1 MYSGRTD
8 NIVYI
13 QTGVP
18 QKDDTRINKTDRVSG
33 IRLLSQHT
41 YEKEIQDRSSQKEYI
56 EPEIDPVVQCRKPAV
71 GKKQNP
77 HGIKRLDGD
86 TEHCGNHTE
95 KAVIPKGLFYIFLF
109 VLFSDP
115 ECIQ

>member
-1 MYSGRTD
+1 MYSGRTND
-8 NIVYI
+8 IVYI

-41 YEKEIQDRSSQKEYI
+41 YEKEIQDRSGQKEYI

-71 GKKQNP
+71 GKK
-77 HGIKRLDGD
+77 
-86 TEHCGNHTE
+86 
-95 KAVIPKGLFYIFLF
+95 
-109 VLFSDP
+109 
-115 ECIQ
+115 